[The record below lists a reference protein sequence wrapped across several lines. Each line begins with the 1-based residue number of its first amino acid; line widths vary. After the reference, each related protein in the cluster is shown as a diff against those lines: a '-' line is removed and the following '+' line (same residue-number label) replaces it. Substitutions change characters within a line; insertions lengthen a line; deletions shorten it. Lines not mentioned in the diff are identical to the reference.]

1 MEIRLATQTA
11 RQHFITS
18 AVIHQRLAEPGI
30 LEEVV
35 EISAV
40 MARAI
45 NSGHKILLCGNGG
58 SAADA
63 QHIAAEFT
71 CRLRVF
77 PARPGIP
84 AIALTTDTSFLT
96 ACANDFGFESVFERL
111 LDTLGDSGDVL
122 IAIST
127 SGNSSNVIRA
137 VSKAREKGLFTVGL
151 TGGTGGDLVRIVDRA
166 IVVPSESTAHIQEA
180 HASIGHVLCELVENA
195 LYPVKE
201 LQ

>member
-1 MEIRLATQTA
+1 METILATRTA
-11 RQHFITS
+11 KEHFITS
-18 AVIHQRLAEPGI
+18 AAIHQRLAEPGTLKEI
-30 LEEVV
+30 VEVSV
-35 EISAV
+35 V

-45 NSGHKILLCGNGG
+45 SSGHKIMLCGNGG

-71 CRLRVF
+71 CRLRVL
-77 PARPGIP
+77 PVRPGIP

-96 ACANDFGFESVFERL
+96 ACANDFGFEAVFERL
-111 LDTLGDSGDVL
+111 LDTLGNPGDVL
-122 IAIST
+122 VAIST
-127 SGNSSNVIRA
+127 SGTSPNVIRA
-137 VSKAREKGLFTVGL
+137 VRKARQKGLFTVGL

-180 HASIGHVLCELVENA
+180 HASIGHVLCQLVEEE

-201 LQ
+201 TN